1 MSHINKMTPAYADAT
16 LQVTINGTM
25 VATGKT
31 NSSGQSLLV
40 ANVTSRD
47 QLMALIKKEVAITAP
62 SGACGG
68 AVPAAA
74 AGRKLA
80 AAADPSSDDD
90 DVKIIGLGMS
100 ILDGD
105 SNFVDQLVDD
115 ILNSPPVD
123 DDHLP
128 AEIHEDIMAFLDQDS
143 VTIDDLSNFIEDSEL
158 GRRTL
163 LNAFMDFLGIPS
175 N

>member
-1 MSHINKMTPAYADAT
+1 MTPAYVDAT

-68 AVPAAA
+68 TVPAAA

-128 AEIHEDIMAFLDQDS
+128 AEIREDIMAFLDQDS

>member
-1 MSHINKMTPAYADAT
+1 MTPAYADAT

-31 NSSGQSLLV
+31 NSSGQFLLV

-47 QLMALIKKEVAITAP
+47 QLMALIKKEVAITPP

-128 AEIHEDIMAFLDQDS
+128 AEIREDIMAFLDRDS
-143 VTIDDLSNFIEDSEL
+143 ETIDDLSNFIEDSEL

>member
-1 MSHINKMTPAYADAT
+1 MTPAYADAT

-128 AEIHEDIMAFLDQDS
+128 AEIREDIMAFLDRDS
-143 VTIDDLSNFIEDSEL
+143 ETIDDLSNFIEDSEL

>member
-1 MSHINKMTPAYADAT
+1 
-16 LQVTINGTM
+16 
-25 VATGKT
+25 
-31 NSSGQSLLV
+31 
-40 ANVTSRD
+40 
-47 QLMALIKKEVAITAP
+47 
-62 SGACGG
+62 
-68 AVPAAA
+68 
-74 AGRKLA
+74 
-80 AAADPSSDDD
+80 
-90 DVKIIGLGMS
+90 MS

-128 AEIHEDIMAFLDQDS
+128 AEIREDIMACLDQDS
-143 VTIDDLSNFIEDSEL
+143 ETIDDLSNFIEDSEL
-158 GRRTL
+158 GRTL

>member
-1 MSHINKMTPAYADAT
+1 MTPAYADAT

-128 AEIHEDIMAFLDQDS
+128 AEIREDIMAFLDQDS